1 MDDRLVLV
9 GATVIDGT
17 GAPPEAGRGVVV
29 AGDRIA
35 EVVPAARVPVGAVLR
50 LDGRTLLPGLINCH
64 VHLCLGAEADPVR
77 VLLDDPLGLTALKA
91 ALRARQTVEAGVT
104 TVRDL
109 GGRDY
114 GEFSVRRAIAEGL
127 QPGPRVLAAGRG
139 ICMTGGHGWWIGREA
154 DGPDEVR
161 KAVREQLEMGA
172 DVIKI
177 FATGGMMTPGV
188 EPGSPQ
194 LTDLEIRAAVAEA
207 RRAGR
212 RVAGHAHAASGI
224 RASVD
229 AGITSIEHGVYVDQ
243 ALAERMKENGVYLVL
258 TLVAPSAIVDGGEAA
273 GIPTYMVRNA
283 RAVLE
288 AHGRGFEVAVRTGVP
303 IAAGTD
309 AGTPFNPHGS
319 MAPELTL
326 MVRYGLSPM
335 DALRAAMASAATA
348 LGLEREVGR
357 VAPGFVADL
366 LAVEGDPVLRQKR
379 VRVAWSIR
387 ALGLVQQARSR
398 VGGWSAAGQS
408 AVGAATARWIL
419 PGAGGAAG
427 MDG

>member
-1 MDDRLVLV
+1 MDDRLVLL

-17 GAPPEAGRGVVV
+17 GAPPEAGRAVVV
-29 AGDRIA
+29 AGDRITD
-35 EVVPAARVPVGAVLR
+35 VVPAARVPIGAVLR
-50 LDGRTLLPGLINCH
+50 LDGLTLLPGLINCH
-64 VHLCLGAEADPVR
+64 VHLCLGAEADPVC
-77 VLLDDPLGLTALKA
+77 VLLDDPLSLTALKA

-114 GEFSVRRAIAEGL
+114 VEFSVRRAIAEGL

-154 DGPDEVR
+154 DGPDDVR
-161 KAVREQLEMGA
+161 EAVREQLEMGA

-177 FATGGMMTPGV
+177 FATGGMLTPGV
-188 EPGSPQ
+188 DPGSPQ
-194 LTDLEIRAAVAEA
+194 LTDLEIRAAVDEA

-212 RVAGHAHAASGI
+212 RVAAHAHAASGI

-229 AGITSIEHGVYVDQ
+229 AGITSIEHGVYVNQD
-243 ALAERMKENGVYLVL
+243 LAERMKQTGVYLVP

-273 GIPTYMVRNA
+273 GIPAFMVRNA
-283 RAVLE
+283 RAVFE
-288 AHGRGFEVAVRTGVP
+288 AHGRGFEAAVRTGVP

-309 AGTPFNPHGS
+309 AGTPLNPHGS
-319 MAPELTL
+319 MVPELAL

-335 DALRAAMASAATA
+335 DALRAATASAAAA

-366 LAVEGDPVLRQKR
+366 LAVEGDPLADIAALSR
-379 VRVAWSIR
+379 VR
-387 ALGLVQQARSR
+387 LVLARGVRVVNR
-398 VGGWSAAGQS
+398 VGGGRGSG
-408 AVGAATARWIL
+408 V
-419 PGAGGAAG
+419 PV
-427 MDG
+427 